1 MLNTQLYHFWIIKE
15 EKNENNEKNMLFN
28 NYVYVSLYKQC
39 KCKLCISVEYW
50 YTGGILLLN
59 NYNGGEIKLERIGT
73 GLNHVFAIKLIGDNK
88 IIAKGEEG
96 IITNASELIFI
107 GDGQLTINAKKPI
120 TGGKVDNNLFLNTN
134 IVIGSL
140 NETSNDKT
148 IDKDISG
155 NDKIIDKNISKFD
168 IAIISYSCVCTIT
181 LFNVY

>member
-1 MLNTQLYHFWIIKE
+1 M
-15 EKNENNEKNMLFN
+15 
-28 NYVYVSLYKQC
+28 
-39 KCKLCISVEYW
+39 
-50 YTGGILLLN
+50 
-59 NYNGGEIKLERIGT
+59 
-73 GLNHVFAIKLIGDNK
+73 
-88 IIAKGEEG
+88 AKGEEG

-140 NETSNDKT
+140 NENSNDKT

-181 LFNVY
+181 LIILITKRKKEYN

>member
-1 MLNTQLYHFWIIKE
+1 MKTMKKICYLIIMCMFLYTSNANASYAYQWNIDGENLSKGQTNKNGTASWIEDDK
-15 EKNENNEKNMLFN
+15 
-28 NYVYVSLYKQC
+28 
-39 KCKLCISVEYW
+39 
-50 YTGGILLLN
+50 YTGGILVLN

-148 IDKDISG
+148 IDLSLIH
-155 NDKIIDKNISKFD
+155 I
-168 IAIISYSCVCTIT
+168 
-181 LFNVY
+181 